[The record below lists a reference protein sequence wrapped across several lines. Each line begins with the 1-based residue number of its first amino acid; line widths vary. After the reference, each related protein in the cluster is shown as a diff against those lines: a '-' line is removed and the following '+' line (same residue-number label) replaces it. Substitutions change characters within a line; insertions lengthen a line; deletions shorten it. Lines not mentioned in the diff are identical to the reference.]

1 MRGRSVSE
9 GIRFAAGVASDPSG
23 VVILWKALTGGKVV
37 GWLPSAFA
45 PVPEILHAAGLLPI
59 ALESGEDRP
68 GWSGRIDV
76 WMEGDETKPA
86 NVEEAL
92 DRVEA
97 LVEWTG
103 NAAGRPASEGAIWK
117 SLRAYAIRRSLL
129 ATLDERCA
137 RETEFLTPAEHK
149 DIVRAGIFLPPE
161 AHSRLLSTILGLDD
175 NSVIN
180 PSGEERGDPLLV
192 LAKRIVAG

>member
-1 MRGRSVSE
+1 VRERSVSD

-23 VVILWKALTGGKVV
+23 VIILWKALTGGKTV
-37 GWLPSAFA
+37 GWVPSASA
-45 PVPEILHAAGLLPI
+45 PVPEILHAAGMLPI

-68 GWSGRIDV
+68 EWSGRIDV
-76 WMEGDETKPA
+76 RLEGDGSKPA
-86 NVEEAL
+86 NVEIAL

-97 LVEWTG
+97 LTEWAG

-129 ATLDERCA
+129 AALDERCA
-137 RETEFLTPAEHK
+137 RDTEFLTPAERE

-161 AHSRLLSTILGLDD
+161 AHSRLLSTILGLDESPVAD
-175 NSVIN
+175 L
-180 PSGEERGDPLLV
+180 PEEERGDPLLL
-192 LAKRIVAG
+192 LAKRMM

>member
-1 MRGRSVSE
+1 MVRERSVSE
-9 GIRFAAGVASDPSG
+9 GIRFATGVASDPSG
-23 VVILWKALTGGKVV
+23 VIILWKALTGGKAV
-37 GWLPSAFA
+37 GWLPSASA
-45 PVPEILHAAGLLPI
+45 PIPEILHAADLLPI

-76 WMEGDETKPA
+76 WLEGDETKPA

-103 NAAGRPASEGAIWK
+103 NAAGRPASEGAILK

-129 ATLDERCA
+129 AALDERCA

-161 AHSRLLSTILGLDD
+161 AHSRLLSTILGLDEKP
-175 NSVIN
+175 VVN
-180 PSGEERGDPLLV
+180 PPEEERGDPLLV
-192 LAKRIVAG
+192 LARRMI